1 MLPVVM
7 KTSLDTDYSIRGALL
22 NQEAIRSFE
31 HAHAKSWLNRIWAFF
46 TRRSFRAL
54 DLKEICAACIYNR
67 RYDGVQTVRIEQIRG
82 SENRS
87 DDFDIHFNPVHARN
101 KERWVNV
108 AMAMLEDVGLPPV
121 ELIKIGDSYFVR
133 DGHHRISVAR
143 SLGQEEIDA
152 VVTNWELSTCKTS
165 QKSA

>member
-7 KTSLDTDYSIRGALL
+7 KTGMESDFSIRQTLL
-22 NQEAIRSFE
+22 NYEAVRSFE
-31 HAHAKSWLNRIWAFF
+31 HAHAKSWFYRIWALV

-54 DLKEICAACIYNR
+54 DLKDICAACIYNR
-67 RYDGVQTVRIEQIRG
+67 RYDGVQTVRIDQIRG

-87 DDFDIHFNPVHARN
+87 DDFDIHFNPIHSRH

-108 AMAMLEDVGLPPV
+108 ARAMLGDAGVPPV
-121 ELIKIGDSYFVR
+121 ELIKVHDTYFVR

-152 VVTNWELSTCKTS
+152 VVTNWDVSTCGTS